1 MPVLDRDGDAAVLR
15 EGGAAALEALEP
27 PKKITG
33 FIRSTL
39 GSLGPQERLIV
50 QVPHPCLL

>member
-1 MPVLDRDGDAAVLR
+1 MLDRDGDAAVLR